1 MTHPPSIPIIRF
13 QEGGRTIEAVETMTD
28 LDNEKVKVRRNVN
41 TCPLDRAH
49 FKDGLIDHI
58 QHQAGEAFHANWL
71 RVQIGSLSC
80 PDLDRV
86 PGEASHGEGDGEA
99 RARQWLKGVE
109 EAVGPRSY
117 DLLVLICG
125 EERSFE
131 EARQELNSQPQ
142 VGRRDLPRDYIGPRF
157 SEALHDLA
165 QHLGLTQV
173 RSYGMGDR

>member
-1 MTHPPSIPIIRF
+1 M
-13 QEGGRTIEAVETMTD
+13 
-28 LDNEKVKVRRNVN
+28 
-41 TCPLDRAH
+41 
-49 FKDGLIDHI
+49 
-58 QHQAGEAFHANWL
+58 
-71 RVQIGSLSC
+71 
-80 PDLDRV
+80 

-99 RARQWLKGVE
+99 RARQWLASAH
-109 EAVGPRSY
+109 EAIGPRSF
-117 DLLVLICG
+117 DLLRLICG